1 MPDSSVLYVQ
11 GTTALGGGTGIA
23 FGDGLRCV
31 GGTVMRLAQRTN
43 QGGASSY
50 PGAGD
55 PPLSVT
61 GAVAAPVT
69 RVYQAWFRN
78 AAAFCTPAT
87 FNLTNG
93 VSIEWVP

>member
-1 MPDSSVLYVQ
+1 
-11 GTTALGGGTGIA
+11 
-23 FGDGLRCV
+23 
-31 GGTVMRLAQRTN
+31 
-43 QGGASSY
+43 
-50 PGAGD
+50 
-55 PPLSVT
+55 VT

-93 VSIEWVP
+93 VAVEWVP